1 MAQGVAI
8 APCSSPAQLDQ
19 PADRLGAGDVI
30 AGLTTNGPPH
40 RRADPPSPLIGV
52 FPLPAG
58 FSSHSSDAGDLQGTL
73 PPRRLQ
79 KIAVVAGD

>member
-1 MAQGVAI
+1 MAQGAAI
-8 APCSSPAQLDQ
+8 ALALRQPQLDQ

-30 AGLTTNGPPH
+30 ASLTTSGPPH

-52 FPLPAG
+52 VPLPAG